1 MASSTVETVKNEVTE
16 FVEDPGAYFEQ
27 LKCDISVWW
36 NRNKASVI
44 KGLVGLGAFALTA
57 VATAATGGLGLV
69 FAGAAVGAW
78 QYGANSAIDQSYSIY
93 KVDYAEIGKE
103 TLKGGV
109 ISLIS
114 GGVGQWAASAA
125 APLNFCGKGIVDA
138 AGDMLEHWVVGT
150 VADGSTAMLTTF
162 ASELIDG
169 KSLEEAFNT
178 TVNSADQIWE
188 NAALTS
194 AFGTIADA
202 MVAPKCF
209 VAGTMVVTAA
219 GLAAIENI
227 QPGDV
232 VLAANEETGE
242 YAYKEVVR
250 TFVNTT
256 EEITHV
262 TISNGEGVQEVID
275 STPQH
280 PFYVEGKG
288 WVEASALH
296 AGMTIWFANGTKG
309 TVEDISNEGLEEPV
323 TVYNFEVADFHTY
336 FVGECGVLVHN
347 ICTDGKTPQPSAQP
361 ESDITDPTE
370 GVEIHLKAKEG
381 WTDEQLA
388 AAQQKADALTNS
400 HTERINPNDIERD
413 PSVVQNY
420 RAQNTVAAGQ
430 DVDHIIDLQLGGA
443 DNAANLQPLDASVN
457 RSLGAQIAA
466 QIRKYPVGTVFGRFI
481 IDG

>member
-1 MASSTVETVKNEVTE
+1 METVKNEVTE

-78 QYGANSAIDQSYSIY
+78 QYGANSLVDQNYSIY
-93 KVDYAEIGKE
+93 KVDYAKVGKE
-103 TLKGGV
+103 ALKGGV
-109 ISLIS
+109 ISVIS
-114 GGVGQWAASAA
+114 GGAGQLAANAA
-125 APLNFCGKGIVDA
+125 APLSFCGQSFLQA
-138 AGDMLEHWVVGT
+138 AGDVATHWAAGF
-150 VADGSTAMLTTF
+150 VADGATGMATTF

-169 KSLEEAFNT
+169 KSLEEAFDAT
-178 TVNSADQIWE
+178 ISNSGDIWG
-188 NAALTS
+188 NAALTAS
-194 AFGTIADA
+194 FGTIADA

-219 GLAAIENI
+219 GLVAIENI

-336 FVGECGVLVHN
+336 FVGESGVLVHN
-347 ICTDGKTPQPSAQP
+347 TCPDIEDLADSIPSADRVGTALEKDDVYHRAPSYLSSDQLAQGSVFSIVGKDGANYTLLQVEGGVNGTDGIF
-361 ESDITDPTE
+361 EYI
-370 GVEIHLKAKEG
+370 V
-381 WTDEQLA
+381 
-388 AAQQKADALTNS
+388 N
-400 HTERINPNDIERD
+400 
-413 PSVVQNY
+413 
-420 RAQNTVAAGQ
+420 AAGEVTHQ
-430 DVDHIIDLQLGGA
+430 RFKAGGIINGIP
-443 DNAANLQPLDASVN
+443 N
-457 RSLGAQIAA
+457 
-466 QIRKYPVGTVFGRFI
+466 
-481 IDG
+481 

>member
-78 QYGANSAIDQSYSIY
+78 QYGANSLVDQNYSIY
-93 KVDYAEIGKE
+93 KVDYAKVGKE
-103 TLKGGV
+103 ALKGGV
-109 ISLIS
+109 ISVIS
-114 GGVGQWAASAA
+114 GGAGQLAANAA
-125 APLNFCGKGIVDA
+125 APLSFCGQSFLQA
-138 AGDMLEHWVVGT
+138 AGDVATHWAAGF
-150 VADGSTAMLTTF
+150 VADGATGMATTF
-162 ASELIDG
+162 VSELIDG
-169 KSLEEAFNT
+169 KSLEEAFDA
-178 TVNSADQIWE
+178 TVSSSGEIWG
-188 NAALTS
+188 NAALTAS
-194 AFGTIADA
+194 FGTIADA

-219 GLAAIENI
+219 GLVAIENI

-347 ICTDGKTPQPSAQP
+347 ACTKLEDGTVVVTVSEDKYPESAQHAQEAIENGQP
-361 ESDITDPTE
+361 EVLTIDRNGASDRRKEALNGQTRVPGMDLDEYPPAMFAE
-370 GVEIHLKAKEG
+370 GG
-381 WTDEQLA
+381 
-388 AAQQKADALTNS
+388 S
-400 HTERINPNDIERD
+400 
-413 PSVVQNY
+413 
-420 RAQNTVAAGQ
+420 G
-430 DVDHIIDLQLGGA
+430 
-443 DNAANLQPLDASVN
+443 ASVKPISPSDN
-457 RSLGAQIAA
+457 RGSGASIGRQLRDYEDGTKVI
-466 QIRKYPVGTVFGRFI
+466 IKYVSGGQ
-481 IDG
+481 

>member
-78 QYGANSAIDQSYSIY
+78 QYGANSLVDQNYSIY
-93 KVDYAEIGKE
+93 KVDYAKVGKE
-103 TLKGGV
+103 ALKGGV
-109 ISLIS
+109 ISIIS
-114 GGVGQWAASAA
+114 GGAGQLAANAA
-125 APLNFCGKGIVDA
+125 APLSFCGQSFLQA
-138 AGDMLEHWVVGT
+138 AGDVATHWAAGF
-150 VADGSTAMLTTF
+150 VADGATGMATTF

-169 KSLEEAFNT
+169 KSLEEAFDAT
-178 TVNSADQIWE
+178 ISNSGDIWG
-188 NAALTS
+188 NAALTAS
-194 AFGTIADA
+194 FGTIADA

-219 GLAAIENI
+219 GLVAIENI

-336 FVGECGVLVHN
+336 FVGESGVLVHN
-347 ICTDGKTPQPSAQP
+347 TCPDIEDLADSIPSADRVGTALEKDDVYHRAPSYLSSDQLAQGSVFSIVGKDGANYTLLQVEGGVNGTDGIF
-361 ESDITDPTE
+361 EYI
-370 GVEIHLKAKEG
+370 V
-381 WTDEQLA
+381 
-388 AAQQKADALTNS
+388 N
-400 HTERINPNDIERD
+400 
-413 PSVVQNY
+413 
-420 RAQNTVAAGQ
+420 AAGEVTHQ
-430 DVDHIIDLQLGGA
+430 RFKAGGIINGIP
-443 DNAANLQPLDASVN
+443 N
-457 RSLGAQIAA
+457 
-466 QIRKYPVGTVFGRFI
+466 
-481 IDG
+481 

>member
-1 MASSTVETVKNEVTE
+1 M
-16 FVEDPGAYFEQ
+16 
-27 LKCDISVWW
+27 IS
-36 NRNKASVI
+36 I
-44 KGLVGLGAFALTA
+44 
-57 VATAATGGLGLV
+57 
-69 FAGAAVGAW
+69 
-78 QYGANSAIDQSYSIY
+78 
-93 KVDYAEIGKE
+93 
-103 TLKGGV
+103 
-109 ISLIS
+109 IS

-219 GLAAIENI
+219 GLVAIENI

-262 TISNGEGVQEVID
+262 TISDSEGVQEVID

-309 TVEDISNEGLEEPV
+309 TVADISNEGLEEPV

-336 FVGECGVLVHN
+336 FVGESGVLVHN
-347 ICTDGKTPQPSAQP
+347 TCPDIEDLADSIPSADRVGTALEKDDVYHRAPSYLSSDQLAQGSVFSIVGKDGANYTLLQVEGGVNGTDGIF
-361 ESDITDPTE
+361 EYI
-370 GVEIHLKAKEG
+370 V
-381 WTDEQLA
+381 
-388 AAQQKADALTNS
+388 N
-400 HTERINPNDIERD
+400 
-413 PSVVQNY
+413 
-420 RAQNTVAAGQ
+420 AAGEVTHQ
-430 DVDHIIDLQLGGA
+430 RFKAGGIINGIP
-443 DNAANLQPLDASVN
+443 N
-457 RSLGAQIAA
+457 
-466 QIRKYPVGTVFGRFI
+466 
-481 IDG
+481 

>member
-78 QYGANSAIDQSYSIY
+78 QYGANSLVDQNYSIY
-93 KVDYAEIGKE
+93 KVDYAKVGKE
-103 TLKGGV
+103 ALKGGV
-109 ISLIS
+109 ISIIS
-114 GGVGQWAASAA
+114 GGAGQLAANAA
-125 APLNFCGKGIVDA
+125 APLSFCGQSFLQA
-138 AGDMLEHWVVGT
+138 AGDVATHWAAGF
-150 VADGSTAMLTTF
+150 VADGATGMATTF
-162 ASELIDG
+162 VSELIDG
-169 KSLEEAFNT
+169 KSLEEAFDA
-178 TVNSADQIWE
+178 TVSSSGEIWG
-188 NAALTS
+188 NAALTAS
-194 AFGTIADA
+194 FGTIADA

-219 GLAAIENI
+219 GLVAIENI
-227 QPGDV
+227 QPGDM

-262 TISNGEGVQEVID
+262 TISDSEGVQEVID

-309 TVEDISNEGLEEPV
+309 TVADISNEGLEEPV

-336 FVGECGVLVHN
+336 FVGESGALVHN
-347 ICTDGKTPQPSAQP
+347 TCITVEQNNPNATGQEHHPISNKIERAAQSTENLNDLSRLDTGTITASTLDDHKGYQKWHREIDDAVVSWIESNPSA
-361 ESDITDPTE
+361 SVDDF
-370 GVEIHLKAKEG
+370 VEQMNTLYG
-381 WTDEQLA
+381 TDEM
-388 AAQQKADALTNS
+388 
-400 HTERINPNDIERD
+400 
-413 PSVVQNY
+413 
-420 RAQNTVAAGQ
+420 VA
-430 DVDHIIDLQLGGA
+430 
-443 DNAANLQPLDASVN
+443 
-457 RSLGAQIAA
+457 
-466 QIRKYPVGTVFGRFI
+466 RFENVI
-481 IDG
+481 FKKG

>member
-78 QYGANSAIDQSYSIY
+78 QYGANSLVDQNYSIY
-93 KVDYAEIGKE
+93 KVDYAKVGKE
-103 TLKGGV
+103 ALKGGV
-109 ISLIS
+109 ISIIS
-114 GGVGQWAASAA
+114 GGAGQLAANAA
-125 APLNFCGKGIVDA
+125 APLSFCGQSFLQA
-138 AGDMLEHWVVGT
+138 AGDVATHWAAGF
-150 VADGSTAMLTTF
+150 VADGATGMATTF

-169 KSLEEAFNT
+169 KSLEEAFDAT
-178 TVNSADQIWE
+178 ISNSGDIWG
-188 NAALTS
+188 NAALTAS
-194 AFGTIADA
+194 FGTIADA

-219 GLAAIENI
+219 GLVAIENI
-227 QPGDV
+227 QPGDM

-347 ICTDGKTPQPSAQP
+347 ACTKLEDGTVVVTVSEDKYPESAQHAQEAIENGQP
-361 ESDITDPTE
+361 EVLTIDRNGASDRRKEALNGQTRVPGMDLDEYPPAMFAE
-370 GVEIHLKAKEG
+370 GG
-381 WTDEQLA
+381 
-388 AAQQKADALTNS
+388 S
-400 HTERINPNDIERD
+400 
-413 PSVVQNY
+413 
-420 RAQNTVAAGQ
+420 G
-430 DVDHIIDLQLGGA
+430 
-443 DNAANLQPLDASVN
+443 ASVKPISPSDN
-457 RSLGAQIAA
+457 RGSGASIGRQLRDYEDGTKVI
-466 QIRKYPVGTVFGRFI
+466 IKYVSGGQ
-481 IDG
+481 